1 MIVFNQLFLLLRNS
15 GVTRSI
21 QTMMMTTSLMM
32 MQMMMMML
40 MMMMM
45 VVATICGKRLLVHEV
60 LVGVCVNIFE
70 RKFSR

>member
-40 MMMMM
+40 VVM

-60 LVGVCVNIFE
+60 LVGVCE
-70 RKFSR
+70 HL

>member
-40 MMMMM
+40 VMM

-60 LVGVCVNIFE
+60 WVGVCVNIFE

>member
-21 QTMMMTTSLMM
+21 QSLMM
-32 MQMMMMML
+32 MQMMMMMML
-40 MMMMM
+40 VAM

-60 LVGVCVNIFE
+60 LVGVCE
-70 RKFSR
+70 HL

>member
-21 QTMMMTTSLMM
+21 QSLMM

-40 MMMMM
+40 VVMM
-45 VVATICGKRLLVHEV
+45 VVATICGKRLLVHEA
-60 LVGVCVNIFE
+60 LVGVCE
-70 RKFSR
+70 HL

>member
-21 QTMMMTTSLMM
+21 QSLMM

-40 MMMMM
+40 VVMM
-45 VVATICGKRLLVHEV
+45 VVATICGKRLLVHEA

>member
-21 QTMMMTTSLMM
+21 QTMMM
-32 MQMMMMML
+32 MQMMTMML
-40 MMMMM
+40 VMM

-60 LVGVCVNIFE
+60 LVGVCE
-70 RKFSR
+70 HL

>member
-21 QTMMMTTSLMM
+21 QSLMM

-40 MMMMM
+40 VVMM

-70 RKFSR
+70 RKFSQ

>member
-40 MMMMM
+40 

-60 LVGVCVNIFE
+60 LVGVCE
-70 RKFSR
+70 HL

>member
-32 MQMMMMML
+32 MQMMVMML
-40 MMMMM
+40 VVM

-70 RKFSR
+70 RKFSQ

>member
-32 MQMMMMML
+32 MQMQMMMMVV
-40 MMMMM
+40 M

-60 LVGVCVNIFE
+60 LVGVCE
-70 RKFSR
+70 HL

>member
-32 MQMMMMML
+32 MQMMVMML
-40 MMMMM
+40 VVM

-60 LVGVCVNIFE
+60 LVGVCE
-70 RKFSR
+70 HL

>member
-21 QTMMMTTSLMM
+21 QSLTM
-32 MQMMMMML
+32 MQMMML
-40 MMMMM
+40 VVM

-60 LVGVCVNIFE
+60 LVGVCE
-70 RKFSR
+70 HL

>member
-32 MQMMMMML
+32 MQMMVMML
-40 MMMMM
+40 VVM

>member
-21 QTMMMTTSLMM
+21 QSLMM

-40 MMMMM
+40 VVMM

-60 LVGVCVNIFE
+60 LVGVCE
-70 RKFSR
+70 HL

>member
-21 QTMMMTTSLMM
+21 QTMMM
-32 MQMMMMML
+32 MQMMML
-40 MMMMM
+40 VVM

-60 LVGVCVNIFE
+60 LVGVCE
-70 RKFSR
+70 HL

>member
-40 MMMMM
+40 VMM

-60 LVGVCVNIFE
+60 LVGVCE
-70 RKFSR
+70 HL

>member
-21 QTMMMTTSLMM
+21 QSLMM
-32 MQMMMMML
+32 MQMMTMML
-40 MMMMM
+40 VMM

-60 LVGVCVNIFE
+60 LVGVCE
-70 RKFSR
+70 HL